1 MPSSTVSCMSGD
13 TTVTCSADC
22 GPVDL
27 PLSRLR
33 TLAFDALQGTS
44 HAVMLYGSHARRR
57 ARTDSDIDVLQ
68 IVPHRPRSYSQ
79 GPVNVTAYTSE
90 HLTELASRGS
100 LFVRHLSTEGR
111 ILQDTDSVMERI
123 LDAYRPPRDYTAL
136 RKEVAVAL
144 HALREND
151 FPEGNVVGAVR
162 LARYLT
168 RTALYITGAED
179 GVRSFD
185 VDDLTHHVGAPQM
198 SLLLRCAGP
207 QDPGPL
213 VTQGLSLLGNPPKDP
228 DMPRS
233 LVAITIWSLDRYPTA
248 ASLLECLLA
257 GEAAVDYSA
266 LTLPFG

>member
-1 MPSSTVSCMSGD
+1 MSGD
-13 TTVTCSADC
+13 TIVTWSAGC
-22 GPVDL
+22 GSVDL
-27 PLSRLR
+27 PLSQLQA
-33 TLAFDALQGTS
+33 LALDALQGTS
-44 HAVMLYGSHARRR
+44 HAVMLYGSHARGR

-68 IVPHRPRSYSQ
+68 IVPRRPRSYSQ

-90 HLTELASRGS
+90 HLAELASRGS

-111 ILQDTDSVMERI
+111 ILQDTSGTMERI

-136 RKEVAVAL
+136 RKETAVAL

-151 FPEGNVVGAVR
+151 FPDGNAVGAVR

-168 RTALYITGAED
+168 RTALYIAGAED
-179 GVRSFD
+179 DVRSFD
-185 VDDLTHHVGAPQM
+185 IEDLTHHVGAPQM
-198 SLLLRCAGP
+198 CPLLRRAEP
-207 QDPGPL
+207 QDLDPL
-213 VTQGLSLLGNPPKDP
+213 VAHGLSLLGNPSADP

-233 LVAITIWSLDRYPTA
+233 LTAITIWSLDRYPTA